1 MLITGTFAY
10 NESLQHQTIAVL
22 LIKILIFFFFDHA
35 VVFTCSKVI
44 NASKRGI
51 REPKRFEKAL
61 NLIFPKLSLQTMR
74 GFDHA
79 TILIPS
85 FHVLRWEC
93 LAQ

>member
-1 MLITGTFAY
+1 MLITRPFTY
-10 NESLQHQTIAVL
+10 NERLQHPTIAVL
-22 LIKILIFFFFDHA
+22 LIKILIFFFDHA
-35 VVFTCSKVI
+35 VVFTGSKVI
-44 NASKRGI
+44 NASKRRI
-51 REPKRFEKAL
+51 RELKRFEKAL
-61 NLIFPKLSLQTMR
+61 NLIFPKLSLQNMR